1 MDSLSRA
8 EAIVILAGVKYAN
21 APEYDGDTVN
31 TTTLERIRYG
41 IHLQKKTQLP
51 ILVTGGAPFGGS
63 PEAEIMAA
71 TIHED
76 FRASVRWIENSA
88 GTDRIQCGT
97 KNFTGAIPAPGQCS
111 VRKFES
117 YSGVVRRFYPIF
129 CFRTAAPSRPK
140 LNDTSWQ

>member
-76 FRASVRWIENSA
+76 FRASVRWIEN
-88 GTDRIQCGT
+88 
-97 KNFTGAIPAPGQCS
+97 K
-111 VRKFES
+111 
-117 YSGVVRRFYPIF
+117 
-129 CFRTAAPSRPK
+129 SR
-140 LNDTSWQ
+140 DTSENAEFFAAILKQFGITNIALVSQAWHLP